1 LRLLSK
7 TSNTR
12 LIYESYN
19 LLALSL
25 KELNNGKKSLE
36 YFHLASKTIK
46 DKLETENYP
55 KAKIEK
61 SPRIASHNKEGL
73 RKNEKLYQEA
83 IHSYNRALKTQEFKN
98 KNHPQSYAMLLDI
111 LDIHK

>member
-1 LRLLSK
+1 MPETFTASEIETVNALITFK

-36 YFHLASKTIK
+36 YFHLAC
-46 DKLETENYP
+46 N
-55 KAKIEK
+55 
-61 SPRIASHNKEGL
+61 
-73 RKNEKLYQEA
+73 
-83 IHSYNRALKTQEFKN
+83 
-98 KNHPQSYAMLLDI
+98 
-111 LDIHK
+111 